1 MTLEAMQRSNAMFKT
16 TILADHMAQL
26 SQINCAMCNLES
38 YCDADAME
46 GNPVYNLS
54 FCRIF
59 CLTKINNHSLA
70 VSDCMTKGTKNTK

>member
-1 MTLEAMQRSNAMFKT
+1 MQRSNAMFKT

-59 CLTKINNHSLA
+59 CLTKIIAESVTHWQ
-70 VSDCMTKGTKNTK
+70 